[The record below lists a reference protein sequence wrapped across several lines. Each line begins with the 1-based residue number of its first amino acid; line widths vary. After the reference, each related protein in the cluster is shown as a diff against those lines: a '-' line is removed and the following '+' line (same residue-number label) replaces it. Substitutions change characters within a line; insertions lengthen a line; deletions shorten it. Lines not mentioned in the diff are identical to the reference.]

1 MYNSTHNILK
11 YKYYINKNDNELYII
26 TETEN
31 ITFSE
36 YLEGILMEYFYL
48 YESMRTDILEIKKY
62 IQDMKN

>member
-11 YKYYINKNDNELYII
+11 YKYYINKNENELYII

>member
-11 YKYYINKNDNELYII
+11 YKYYINKNENELYII

-36 YLEGILMEYFYL
+36 YLEGILMEYLYL